1 MELSKVDKLQ
11 NMTPEQVEQYI
22 RFVAELRHNQRRWF
36 KFKEPSALNLSRQME
51 KELDELN
58 GRLLNPVPS
67 LFD

>member
-1 MELSKVDKLQ
+1 MEIPKVDKLQ

-22 RFVAELRHNQRRWF
+22 RFVAELRHNQRCWF

>member
-1 MELSKVDKLQ
+1 MEIPKIDKLQ

>member
-1 MELSKVDKLQ
+1 MELPKVDKLQ

-36 KFKEPSALNLSRQME
+36 KFKKPSALNISRQME

>member
-1 MELSKVDKLQ
+1 MELPKVDKLQ
-11 NMTPEQVEQYI
+11 NITPEQVEQYI

>member
-1 MELSKVDKLQ
+1 MELPKITNLQ
-11 NMTPEQVEQYI
+11 SITPEQAAEYVRYI
-22 RFVAELRHNQRRWF
+22 ATLRHNQKRWF
-36 KFKEPSALNLSRQME
+36 MFKDPSALNLSKQME

>member
-1 MELSKVDKLQ
+1 MELPKVDKLQ

>member
-1 MELSKVDKLQ
+1 MELPKVDKLQ
-11 NMTPEQVEQYI
+11 NMTSEQVEQYI

-51 KELDELN
+51 KELDGLN
-58 GRLLNPVPS
+58 GRLLNPIPS

>member
-1 MELSKVDKLQ
+1 MKLPNITKLQ
-11 NMTPEQVEQYI
+11 DITPEQAAEYI
-22 RFVAELRHNQRRWF
+22 RFVAQLRHNQRRWF
-36 KFKEPSALNLSRQME
+36 KFKEHAAMNLSRQME

>member
-1 MELSKVDKLQ
+1 MELPKVDKLQ

-36 KFKEPSALNLSRQME
+36 KFKELSALEISKQME

>member
-1 MELSKVDKLQ
+1 MELPNIIKLQ
-11 NMTPEQVEQYI
+11 DITPEQAAEYI
-22 RFVAELRHNQRRWF
+22 RYVSTLRHNQRRWF
-36 KFKEPSALNLSRQME
+36 KFKDPSALNLSRQME